1 MEDTSSNAPDNPP
14 GGTSDGVSSDAP
26 ANGSDRD
33 RSRQNLVFII
43 LAVAFASVF
52 YRIMVMKRLEQTS
65 LLFIGLPTVLAV
77 VTALTPKARSV
88 TGSILKATTIGLL
101 VSGILLGEGFI
112 CILMA
117 SPLFYL
123 VAVIVGLVLDAAKPK
138 NRPTALSCLVFLV
151 LVPMSLEGTRP
162 ALSFPREESVRAE
175 RMVSASSAAVEQALS
190 VSPRVDLPLPLYLRL
205 GFPRPVEAQG
215 AGLRP
220 GDLRRIH
227 FAGGEGAPGDL
238 LLEVAEAAPGRVRF
252 RAVSDRSKIAHWLA
266 WESCE
271 VEWSAVDAAH
281 TRVVWTLRFRRA
293 LDPAWYFRPWERYAA
308 RLAAEYLIRANAT
321 PASRVN

>member
-1 MEDTSSNAPDNPP
+1 MTGEHEPQNAPEKGSANAP
-14 GGTSDGVSSDAP
+14 GFAP
-26 ANGSDRD
+26 GQGPGSD

-43 LAVAFASVF
+43 LAVAFASIF

-65 LLFIGLPTVLAV
+65 LLFIGLPTVLAI
-77 VTALTPKARSV
+77 VTALAPKAKSV

-117 SPLFYL
+117 APLFYL

-138 NRPTALSCLVFLV
+138 NKPTVMSCLFFFV
-151 LVPMSLEGTRP
+151 LAPMSLEGTHPR
-162 ALSFPREESVRAE
+162 LSFAREESVSAE
-175 RMVSASSAAVEQALS
+175 QVVSAPAAEVEQALGA
-190 VSPRVDLPLPLYLRL
+190 SPRVDLPLPLYLRL

-215 AGLRP
+215 SGLRT

-238 LLEVAEAAPGRVRF
+238 VLEVAEAAPGRMRF
-252 RAVSDRSKIAHWLA
+252 RAISDRSKIAHWLA
-266 WESCE
+266 WEASE
-271 VEWSAVDAAH
+271 VEWSAVDAGH
-281 TRVVWTLRFRRA
+281 TRVVWTLHFRRA
-293 LDPAWYFRPWERYAA
+293 LDPAWYFRPWERYAV

-321 PASRVN
+321 PASRAR